1 MLDETHHATNG
12 TTGVTGTAAGFLNT
26 ADGFERLASDGVTP
40 THTATG

>member
-1 MLDETHHATNG
+1 MLDETHQATNC

-26 ADGFERLASDGVTP
+26 ADGFDLASDGVTP